1 MVAEHK
7 QEILVNK
14 DYYEGLDGIRAIAV
28 ISVML
33 FHFYPQG
40 VLRIGWAG
48 VDLFFVLSGFLITNI
63 LIKYKNREN
72 YFKSFYMR
80 RVVRIFPIYYLV
92 IIPLVLLNYFAL
104 QNRAIWEQIS
114 YFFYL
119 QNFAALGSEF
129 LFGLEHTWSLAIEE
143 QFYLFFPFVIRFLP
157 LKKSFYLVIGLILSA
172 ILLRTF
178 FAINNPEVFYWQS
191 VLFFTR
197 MDSLLLGALL
207 PLAVTN
213 FSISK
218 RLMSRILN
226 VSLLIGFVFI
236 FLSIIN
242 YSFTNLQEQG
252 FIELLKQ
259 SYGKESLSTPYGHLR
274 FTFFAIFFAAWVGKV
289 AYFTDPIRKM
299 SFLRWRPLEF
309 IGRISYGIYLYH
321 WIIQRFITVYLEKT
335 NWEINA
341 FVLICIKI
349 TLTIFIAYI
358 SWILIEKP
366 ILKLK
371 DRYKY

>member
-1 MVAEHK
+1 MKVD
-7 QEILVNK
+7 NK
-14 DYYEGLDGIRAIAV
+14 RELLANRDYYNGLDGVRAIAV
-28 ISVML
+28 ILVML

-40 VLRIGWAG
+40 ILQIGWVG

-63 LIKYKNREN
+63 LIKYKDREH

-80 RVVRIFPIYYLV
+80 RVIRIFPIYYIV
-92 IIPLVLLNYFAL
+92 VIPLLLLNYFAL
-104 QNRAIWEQIS
+104 HNKAIGEQLS
-114 YFFYL
+114 YLFYL

-157 LKKSFYLVIGLILSA
+157 LKKSFYFVIGLILMA

-178 FAINNPEVFYWQS
+178 FAIKEPEIFYWQS

-207 PLAVTN
+207 PLAVSN
-213 FSISK
+213 FSIK
-218 RLMSRILN
+218 KNTMSTILN
-226 VSLLIGFVFI
+226 VVLIFSAILI
-236 FLSIIN
+236 FFSIIN
-242 YSFTNLQEQG
+242 YSFANLQEYG
-252 FIELLKQ
+252 FAQLLSQ
-259 SYGKESLSTPYGHLR
+259 SFGKESLSTPYGHLR
-274 FTFFAIFFAAWVGKV
+274 FTFFALFFAACVGKV
-289 AYFTDPIRKM
+289 AYFSGDKHKYL
-299 SFLRWRPLEF
+299 FLRWKPLEF

-321 WIIQRFITVYLEKT
+321 WIIQRFTTLYLEKT
-335 NWEINA
+335 GWQINA
-341 FVLICIKI
+341 FVLVLAKI
-349 TLTIFIAYI
+349 VLTIVIAYF
-358 SWILIEKP
+358 SWIWIEKP